1 METISKELALKAND
15 CKSTMDADKIRE
27 AARIVERL
35 KTDEAFAHS
44 FLYGSSSKPG
54 MSIAPL
60 RSHIISQIRKT
71 YQVELAP
78 YAFSTALYE
87 HLWSEGTWRV
97 LDSYK
102 FHSTFFHWLGTVASH
117 CVIAYLEENGYIHL
131 SPKESVANT
140 RLVMK
145 SKSPEYC
152 LAVITDMVKIAPLRD
167 FLIAVYVD
175 RLDRQT
181 IQERFDMDDEMYKL
195 TYRTAEKTLK
205 TALLNTV
212 NPYADVLVCKGVR
225 KVLVSSE
232 LLNILGQTKSSTK
245 DDSPLREV
253 LGIRPDDAEF
263 ENKVIDFLYKF
274 SDSIGWSDE
283 DKFVWQSRFIK
294 NMKPVKVAEQLP
306 NRSRPW
312 VDTRY
317 SRLQADFRIE
327 IRKWWA
333 RVSR

>member
-1 METISKELALKAND
+1 METISKTLARKAKD
-15 CKSTMDADKIRE
+15 IDSTMDAEKIRE
-27 AARIVERL
+27 AASIVERL
-35 KTDEAFAHS
+35 KTDEAFAYS
-44 FLYGSSSKPG
+44 FLYGSNSIPG

-102 FHSTFFHWLGTVASH
+102 FQSTFFHWLGTVASH
-117 CVIAYLEENGYIHL
+117 CALAYLEENGYIRL
-131 SPKESVANT
+131 SPKESAACT
-140 RLVMK
+140 RLALK
-145 SKSPEYC
+145 RKSPEYC
-152 LAVITDMVKIAPLRD
+152 HAVITDMVKISPLRD

-175 RLDRQT
+175 RLDRQAV
-181 IQERFDMDDEMYKL
+181 QKRFDMDDEMYRI
-195 TYRTAEKTLK
+195 TSRTAEKTLK

-212 NPYADVLVCKGVR
+212 NPYGDVLVRKGTR
-225 KVLVSSE
+225 KVLVSTE
-232 LLNILGQTKSSTK
+232 LLNIIGQTRSSSG
-245 DDSPLREV
+245 DDSPVRDV
-253 LGIRPDDAEF
+253 LGISTDDAEF

-274 SDSIGWSDE
+274 SDSLGWSDE

-294 NMKPVKVAEQLP
+294 NMKPVKVAAQLP
-306 NRSRPW
+306 GRSRPW

-317 SRLQADFRIE
+317 SRLQAAFKTE

-333 RVSR
+333 KTSR